1 MSEEANKE
9 LVRRFFATLSSG
21 DFAALSAFFDDRST
35 WGIGFAEDPS
45 VRTGP
50 QEIVHDFLV
59 PIREGLFEPANPK
72 VAIVN
77 LWADGDWVIAETVGT
92 GPMLNGNSYRNVY
105 AFVLRVEGDVIREM
119 REYMDTAYAAKV
131 SAGPIEG
138 GSPVA

>member
-21 DFAALSAFFDDRST
+21 DFEALSAFFDDRST

-92 GPMLNGNSYRNVY
+92 VK
-105 AFVLRVEGDVIREM
+105 IR
-119 REYMDTAYAAKV
+119 
-131 SAGPIEG
+131 
-138 GSPVA
+138 

>member
-9 LVRRFFATLSSG
+9 LVRSFFATLSSG
-21 DFAALSAFFDDRST
+21 DMHAVAGFFDDRST
-35 WGIGFAEDPS
+35 WGIGFAEDPA

-105 AFVLRVEGDVIREM
+105 AFVLRVEGQVIREM

-131 SAGPIEG
+131 TAGP
-138 GSPVA
+138 VD

>member
-1 MSEEANKE
+1 MSEEANKK

-21 DFAALSAFFDDRST
+21 DLQAVAGFFDETST
-35 WGIGFAEDPS
+35 WGFGFAEDPT

-50 QEIVHDFLV
+50 REIVEDFLV

-72 VAIVN
+72 VAIRN

-92 GPMLNGNSYRNVY
+92 GPMRNGNAYRNVY
-105 AFVLRVEGDVIREM
+105 AFVLRVEGGVIREL

-131 SAGPIEG
+131 TAGP
-138 GSPVA
+138 VD

>member
-1 MSEEANKE
+1 MSEEANKDV
-9 LVRRFFATLSSG
+9 VRRFFATLSSG
-21 DFAALSAFFDDRST
+21 DMQALAGFFDERST
-35 WGIGFAEDPS
+35 WGIGFAEDPA

-92 GPMLNGNSYRNVY
+92 GPMLNGNTYRNVY
-105 AFVLRVEGDVIREM
+105 AFVLRVEGQVIREM

-131 SAGPIEG
+131 SAGP
-138 GSPVA
+138 VD